1 MVKNGTFASPAT
13 ARASK
18 RANEVGVRKVVGSYR
33 RQLVQQFLTESLFL
47 SVLAFVIALVLVG
60 LISLIIFLP
69 ENKLIPYRLE
79 LSGLNRRLN
88 KLMKQELPQWLS
100 YNRCLA
106 TTRAEAL
113 AAPE

>member
-1 MVKNGTFASPAT
+1 MK
-13 ARASK
+13 
-18 RANEVGVRKVVGSYR
+18 
-33 RQLVQQFLTESLFL
+33 L
-47 SVLAFVIALVLVG
+47 S
-60 LISLIIFLP
+60 SLIIFLP

-88 KLMKQELPQWLS
+88 KLMKQELPEWLN

-113 AAPE
+113 AVLNNRSFNCKSVKILI